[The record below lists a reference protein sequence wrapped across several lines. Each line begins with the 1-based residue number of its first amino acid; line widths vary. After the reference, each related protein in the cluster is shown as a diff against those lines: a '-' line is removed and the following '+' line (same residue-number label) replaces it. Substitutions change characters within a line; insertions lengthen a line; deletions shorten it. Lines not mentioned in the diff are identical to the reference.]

1 MLEVLSV
8 ISSIA
13 AVGQLAGIGASARER
28 SGLSIRVPLQSFT
41 IDLGNGR
48 SAMTKI
54 QGTAQE
60 HAAESAA
67 GESAAGNVPTSDE
80 VYDILRN
87 VIDPELGSDIVDLGM
102 VKGASVGEDGTATI
116 TIALTTMGCPLRAQI
131 KQDAV
136 LRVGELAG
144 IADVKVDW
152 TVLTSEEKAA
162 TMAKARQRIAES
174 PPDTAVGLNT
184 RVLLVASGKGGVG
197 KSTVT
202 VNLAAALAAS
212 GYSVGVLDA
221 DIWGFSVPRMLG
233 LEGRLEG
240 ELVDDEAAT
249 EAGGEAAL
257 AGGGGAEAAIDAAIA
272 GGADGGEGR
281 LSGSKKKILPLEKP
295 MPPGILKVV
304 SMGLLVDREETA
316 LMWRGLILNRAVRH
330 FLEDVLWGDLDYLL
344 VDMPPGTGDVQMGIA
359 KLLPRAEMI
368 IVTTPS
374 TTAQKVAARAA
385 TMGRK
390 NYLRIVGVVENMTS
404 FTSPDGATHNV
415 FGEGGGEALAAEVG
429 VPLLGQIPLD
439 AAVAAAGDN
448 GVPLAEGIAA
458 EAFRSLADKM
468 VTEAAPPMSGCT
480 ARLFASEAVPVSVR
494 L

>member
-1 MLEVLSV
+1 M
-8 ISSIA
+8 
-13 AVGQLAGIGASARER
+13 
-28 SGLSIRVPLQSFT
+28 
-41 IDLGNGR
+41 
-48 SAMTKI
+48 AMTKI

-60 HAAESAA
+60 RAAESAA
-67 GESAAGNVPTSDE
+67 GAMPTSDE

-136 LRVGELAG
+136 LRVGELDG

-152 TVLTSEEKAA
+152 TVLTSEEKAE

-174 PPDTAVGLNT
+174 PPDTAVGINT

-257 AGGGGAEAAIDAAIA
+257 AGGSTGAEAAIDAAIA
-272 GGADGGEGR
+272 GGTDEGEGR
-281 LSGSKKKILPLEKP
+281 LSGAKKKILPLEKP
-295 MPPGILKVV
+295 MPPGVLKVV

-374 TTAQKVAARAA
+374 VTAQKVAARAA

-439 AAVAAAGDN
+439 AGVSAAGDD
-448 GVPLAEGIAA
+448 GGPQVEGIAA
-458 EAFRSLADKM
+458 EAFRSLADKII
-468 VTEAAPPMSGCT
+468 TEAAPPMSGCT

>member
-1 MLEVLSV
+1 M
-8 ISSIA
+8 
-13 AVGQLAGIGASARER
+13 
-28 SGLSIRVPLQSFT
+28 P
-41 IDLGNGR
+41 N
-48 SAMTKI
+48 
-54 QGTAQE
+54 
-60 HAAESAA
+60 
-67 GESAAGNVPTSDE
+67 SDE

-87 VIDPELGSDIVDLGM
+87 VIDPELGSDIVELGM
-102 VKGASVGEDGTATI
+102 VKGATVGEDGTAAI

-144 IADVKVDW
+144 ITDVKVDW

-162 TMAKARQRIAES
+162 TMAKARQRIAEN
-174 PPDTAVGLNT
+174 PPDTAVGINT
-184 RVLLVASGKGGVG
+184 RVLLIASGKGGVG

-212 GYSVGVLDA
+212 GHSVGVLDA

-240 ELVDDEAAT
+240 ELVDEEVAT
-249 EAGGEAAL
+249 EAGGEAAM
-257 AGGGGAEAAIDAAIA
+257 AGEEGEADLPEGETEAVIGSGAEENGEAAKS
-272 GGADGGEGR
+272 
-281 LSGSKKKILPLEKP
+281 SGKKKILPLEKSV
-295 MPPGILKVV
+295 PPGVLKVV

-374 TTAQKVAARAA
+374 VTAQKVAARAA

-390 NYLRIVGVVENMTS
+390 NYLRIVGVIENMTS
-404 FTSPDGATHNV
+404 FTSPDGAAHNV
-415 FGEGGGEALAAEVG
+415 FGEGGGEALAAEVS
-429 VPLLGQIPLD
+429 VPLLAQIPLD
-439 AAVAAAGDN
+439 AAVSAAGDN
-448 GVPLAEGIAA
+448 GEPLAQGAAA
-458 EAFRSLADKM
+458 EAFSSLADKI
-468 VTEAAPPMSGCT
+468 VTEAAPPMAGCT
-480 ARLFASEAVPVSVR
+480 ARLFAADAVPVSVR

>member
-1 MLEVLSV
+1 M
-8 ISSIA
+8 
-13 AVGQLAGIGASARER
+13 
-28 SGLSIRVPLQSFT
+28 
-41 IDLGNGR
+41 
-48 SAMTKI
+48 
-54 QGTAQE
+54 
-60 HAAESAA
+60 
-67 GESAAGNVPTSDE
+67 PTSDE

-87 VIDPELGSDIVDLGM
+87 VIDPELGSDIVELGM
-102 VKGASVGEDGTATI
+102 VKGASVGEDGTAAI

-144 IADVKVDW
+144 ITDVKVDW

-162 TMAKARQRIAES
+162 TMAKARQRIAEN
-174 PPDTAVGLNT
+174 PPDTAVGINT
-184 RVLLVASGKGGVG
+184 RVLLIASGKGGVG

-212 GYSVGVLDA
+212 GHSVGVLDA

-240 ELVDDEAAT
+240 ELVDEEGAT
-249 EAGGEAAL
+249 EAGGEAAM
-257 AGGGGAEAAIDAAIA
+257 AGEEGEADLPEGEAEAVIESGAKENGMAAK
-272 GGADGGEGR
+272 
-281 LSGSKKKILPLEKP
+281 SSSKKKILPLEKSV
-295 MPPGILKVV
+295 PPGVLKVV

-374 TTAQKVAARAA
+374 VTAQKVAARAA

-390 NYLRIVGVVENMTS
+390 NYLRIVGVIENMTS
-404 FTSPDGATHNV
+404 FTSPDGAAHNV
-415 FGEGGGEALAAEVG
+415 FGEGGGEALAAEIS
-429 VPLLGQIPLD
+429 VPLLAQIPLD
-439 AAVAAAGDN
+439 AAVSAAGDN
-448 GVPLAEGIAA
+448 GEPLAQGAA
-458 EAFRSLADKM
+458 ADAFSSLADKI
-468 VTEAAPPMSGCT
+468 VTEAAPPMAGCT
-480 ARLFASEAVPVSVR
+480 ARLFAADAVPVSVR

>member
-1 MLEVLSV
+1 
-8 ISSIA
+8 
-13 AVGQLAGIGASARER
+13 
-28 SGLSIRVPLQSFT
+28 
-41 IDLGNGR
+41 
-48 SAMTKI
+48 MTKI
-54 QGTAQE
+54 QGTA
-60 HAAESAA
+60 AM
-67 GESAAGNVPTSDE
+67 PTSDE

-87 VIDPELGSDIVDLGM
+87 VIDPELGSDIVELGM
-102 VKGASVGEDGTATI
+102 VKGATVGEDGTAAI

-144 IADVKVDW
+144 ITDVKVDW

-162 TMAKARQRIAES
+162 TMAKARQRIAEN
-174 PPDTAVGLNT
+174 PPDTAVGIST
-184 RVLLVASGKGGVG
+184 RVLLIASGKGGVG

-212 GYSVGVLDA
+212 GHSVGVLDA

-240 ELVDDEAAT
+240 ELVDEEVAT
-249 EAGGEAAL
+249 EAGGEAAM
-257 AGGGGAEAAIDAAIA
+257 AGEEGEADLPEGETEAVIESGAKENGMAAKS
-272 GGADGGEGR
+272 
-281 LSGSKKKILPLEKP
+281 SGKKKILPLEKSV
-295 MPPGILKVV
+295 PPGVLKVV

-374 TTAQKVAARAA
+374 VTAQKVAARAA

-390 NYLRIVGVVENMTS
+390 NYLRIVGVIENMTS
-404 FTSPDGATHNV
+404 FTSPDGAAHNV
-415 FGEGGGEALAAEVG
+415 FGEGGGEALAAEIS
-429 VPLLGQIPLD
+429 VPLLAQIPLD
-439 AAVAAAGDN
+439 AAVSAAGDN
-448 GVPLAEGIAA
+448 GEPLAQGAA
-458 EAFRSLADKM
+458 ADAFSSLADKI
-468 VTEAAPPMSGCT
+468 VTEAAPPMAGCT
-480 ARLFASEAVPVSVR
+480 ARLLASDAVPVSVR

>member
-1 MLEVLSV
+1 M
-8 ISSIA
+8 
-13 AVGQLAGIGASARER
+13 
-28 SGLSIRVPLQSFT
+28 
-41 IDLGNGR
+41 
-48 SAMTKI
+48 
-54 QGTAQE
+54 
-60 HAAESAA
+60 
-67 GESAAGNVPTSDE
+67 PTSDE

-87 VIDPELGSDIVDLGM
+87 VIDPELGSDIVELGM
-102 VKGASVGEDGTATI
+102 VKGASVGEDGTAAI

-144 IADVKVDW
+144 ITDVKVDW

-162 TMAKARQRIAES
+162 TMAKARQRIAEN
-174 PPDTAVGLNT
+174 PPDTAVGINT
-184 RVLLVASGKGGVG
+184 RVLLIASGKGGVG

-212 GYSVGVLDA
+212 GHSVGVLDA

-240 ELVDDEAAT
+240 ELVDEEVAT
-249 EAGGEAAL
+249 EAGGEIAMAGEEGEADLPEGETEAVIDNGVKENGMAAKS
-257 AGGGGAEAAIDAAIA
+257 
-272 GGADGGEGR
+272 
-281 LSGSKKKILPLEKP
+281 SGKKKILPLEKSV
-295 MPPGILKVV
+295 PPGVLKVV

-374 TTAQKVAARAA
+374 VTAQKVAARAA

-390 NYLRIVGVVENMTS
+390 NYLRIVGVIENMTS
-404 FTSPDGATHNV
+404 FTSPDGAAHNV
-415 FGEGGGEALAAEVG
+415 FGEGGGEALAAEIS
-429 VPLLGQIPLD
+429 VPLLAQIPLD
-439 AAVAAAGDN
+439 AAVSAAGDN
-448 GVPLAEGIAA
+448 GETLAQGAAA
-458 EAFRSLADKM
+458 EAFNSLADKI

-480 ARLFASEAVPVSVR
+480 ARLFASDAVPVSVR

>member
-1 MLEVLSV
+1 M
-8 ISSIA
+8 
-13 AVGQLAGIGASARER
+13 
-28 SGLSIRVPLQSFT
+28 
-41 IDLGNGR
+41 
-48 SAMTKI
+48 AMTKI

-67 GESAAGNVPTSDE
+67 GTVPTSDE

-152 TVLTSEEKAA
+152 TVLTSEEKAE

-174 PPDTAVGLNT
+174 PPDTAVGINT

-257 AGGGGAEAAIDAAIA
+257 AGGGTGAEAAIDAAIA
-272 GGADGGEGR
+272 GGADGEEGR
-281 LSGSKKKILPLEKP
+281 LSASKKKILPLEKP

-404 FTSPDGATHNV
+404 FTSPDGATHSV
-415 FGEGGGEALAAEVG
+415 FGAGGGEALAAEVG

-439 AAVAAAGDN
+439 AAVSAAGDS
-448 GVPLAEGIAA
+448 GEPLAEGVAG
-458 EAFRSLADKM
+458 EAFRSLADKII
-468 VTEAAPPMSGCT
+468 TEAAPPMSGCT

>member
-1 MLEVLSV
+1 
-8 ISSIA
+8 
-13 AVGQLAGIGASARER
+13 
-28 SGLSIRVPLQSFT
+28 
-41 IDLGNGR
+41 
-48 SAMTKI
+48 MTNI
-54 QGTAQE
+54 QGPAPTADDVT
-60 HAAESAA
+60 
-67 GESAAGNVPTSDE
+67 VPTADD

-102 VKGASVGEDGTATI
+102 VKGASVGADGTAKI

-144 IADVKVDW
+144 INDVKVDW
-152 TVLTSEEKAA
+152 TVLTSEEKAN
-162 TMAKARQRIAES
+162 TMAKARQRIAENPS
-174 PPDTAVGLNT
+174 DTAVGINT
-184 RVLLVASGKGGVG
+184 RVLLIASGKGGVG

-202 VNLAAALAAS
+202 VNLATALAAS

-240 ELVDDEAAT
+240 EIVDDEAAT

-257 AGGGGAEAAIDAAIA
+257 
-272 GGADGGEGR
+272 GE
-281 LSGSKKKILPLEKP
+281 KKILPLEKSV
-295 MPPGILKVV
+295 PPGSLKVV

-316 LMWRGLILNRAVRH
+316 LMWRGLILSRAVRH

-374 TTAQKVAARAA
+374 TTAQKVAVRAA
-385 TMGRK
+385 TMGQK
-390 NYLRIVGVVENMTS
+390 NYLRIIGVVENMTS
-404 FTSPDGATHNV
+404 FTSSDGATHSV
-415 FGEGGGEALAAEVG
+415 FGEGGGEALATEVG

-439 AAVAAAGDN
+439 AAVSAASDN
-448 GVPLAEGIAA
+448 GEPLLSGDASDTSDSTAA
-458 EAFRSLADKM
+458 KAFRLLADKI

-480 ARLFASEAVPVSVR
+480 ARLFASDAVPVSVR

>member
-1 MLEVLSV
+1 
-8 ISSIA
+8 
-13 AVGQLAGIGASARER
+13 
-28 SGLSIRVPLQSFT
+28 
-41 IDLGNGR
+41 
-48 SAMTKI
+48 MTKI

-60 HAAESAA
+60 RAAESAA
-67 GESAAGNVPTSDE
+67 GAMPTSDE

-136 LRVGELAG
+136 LRVGELDG

-152 TVLTSEEKAA
+152 TVLTSEEKAE

-174 PPDTAVGLNT
+174 PPDTAVGINT

-240 ELVDDEAAT
+240 ELVDDEAAV

-257 AGGGGAEAAIDAAIA
+257 AGGGTGAEAAIDAAIA
-272 GGADGGEGR
+272 GGTDRGEGR
-281 LSGSKKKILPLEKP
+281 LSGAKKKILPLEKP
-295 MPPGILKVV
+295 MPPGVLKVV

-374 TTAQKVAARAA
+374 VTAQKVAARAA

-439 AAVAAAGDN
+439 AGVSAAGDD
-448 GVPLAEGIAA
+448 GEPQVEGIAA
-458 EAFRSLADKM
+458 EAFRSLADKII
-468 VTEAAPPMSGCT
+468 TEAAPPMSGCT
-480 ARLFASEAVPVSVR
+480 ARLVASEAVPVSVR

>member
-1 MLEVLSV
+1 
-8 ISSIA
+8 
-13 AVGQLAGIGASARER
+13 
-28 SGLSIRVPLQSFT
+28 
-41 IDLGNGR
+41 
-48 SAMTKI
+48 MTRI
-54 QGTAQE
+54 QGTEAVP
-60 HAAESAA
+60 SA
-67 GESAAGNVPTSDE
+67 DE

-136 LRVGELAG
+136 LRVGELEG
-144 IADVKVDW
+144 ITDVKVDW
-152 TVLTSEEKAA
+152 TVLTSEEKAE
-162 TMAKARQRIAES
+162 TMAKARQRIAEN
-174 PPDTAVGLNT
+174 PPDTAVGINT
-184 RVLLVASGKGGVG
+184 RVLLIASGKGGVG

-240 ELVDDEAAT
+240 EVVDEDVAT

-257 AGGGGAEAAIDAAIA
+257 
-272 GGADGGEGR
+272 GE
-281 LSGSKKKILPLEKP
+281 KKILPLEKP
-295 MPPGILKVV
+295 IPPGILKVV

-374 TTAQKVAARAA
+374 VTAQKVAARAA

-404 FTSPDGATHNV
+404 FTSPDGEAHNV
-415 FGEGGGEALAAEVG
+415 FGEGGGEALSGEIS

-439 AAVAAAGDN
+439 AAVSAAGDN
-448 GVPLAEGIAA
+448 GETLAQGAAA
-458 EAFRSLADKM
+458 EAFSSLADKI

>member
-1 MLEVLSV
+1 M
-8 ISSIA
+8 
-13 AVGQLAGIGASARER
+13 
-28 SGLSIRVPLQSFT
+28 
-41 IDLGNGR
+41 
-48 SAMTKI
+48 
-54 QGTAQE
+54 
-60 HAAESAA
+60 
-67 GESAAGNVPTSDE
+67 PTSDE

-87 VIDPELGSDIVDLGM
+87 VIDPELGSDIVELGM
-102 VKGASVGEDGTATI
+102 VKGATVGEDGTAAI

-144 IADVKVDW
+144 ITDVKVDW

-162 TMAKARQRIAES
+162 TMAKARQRIAEN
-174 PPDTAVGLNT
+174 PPDTAVGIST
-184 RVLLVASGKGGVG
+184 RVLLIASGKGGVG

-240 ELVDDEAAT
+240 ELVDEEVAT
-249 EAGGEAAL
+249 EAGGEIAMAGEEGEADLPEGETEAVIESGAKENGMAAKS
-257 AGGGGAEAAIDAAIA
+257 
-272 GGADGGEGR
+272 
-281 LSGSKKKILPLEKP
+281 SGKKKILPLEKSV
-295 MPPGILKVV
+295 PPGVLKVV

-374 TTAQKVAARAA
+374 VTAQKVAARAA

-390 NYLRIVGVVENMTS
+390 NYLRIVGVIENMTS
-404 FTSPDGATHNV
+404 FTSPDGAAHNV
-415 FGEGGGEALAAEVG
+415 FGEGGGEALAAEIG
-429 VPLLGQIPLD
+429 VPLLAQIPLD
-439 AAVAAAGDN
+439 AAVSAAGDN
-448 GVPLAEGIAA
+448 GEPLAQGAAA
-458 EAFRSLADKM
+458 EAFNSLADKIA
-468 VTEAAPPMSGCT
+468 TEAAPPMAGCT
-480 ARLFASEAVPVSVR
+480 ARLLASDAVPVSVR

>member
-1 MLEVLSV
+1 M
-8 ISSIA
+8 
-13 AVGQLAGIGASARER
+13 
-28 SGLSIRVPLQSFT
+28 T
-41 IDLGNGR
+41 
-48 SAMTKI
+48 MTKI
-54 QGTAQE
+54 QGM
-60 HAAESAA
+60 AAVPSA
-67 GESAAGNVPTSDE
+67 DE

-102 VKGASVGEDGTATI
+102 VKGASVGEDGTAAI

-136 LRVGELAG
+136 LRVGELEG
-144 IADVKVDW
+144 ITDVKVDW
-152 TVLTSEEKAA
+152 TVLTSEEKAE
-162 TMAKARQRIAES
+162 TMAKARQRIAEN
-174 PPDTAVGLNT
+174 PPDTAVGINT
-184 RVLLVASGKGGVG
+184 RVLLIASGKGGVG

-240 ELVDDEAAT
+240 ELVDEDVAT
-249 EAGGEAAL
+249 EAGGES
-257 AGGGGAEAAIDAAIA
+257 AI
-272 GGADGGEGR
+272 G
-281 LSGSKKKILPLEKP
+281 KKKILPLEKP
-295 MPPGILKVV
+295 IPPGILKVV

-374 TTAQKVAARAA
+374 TTAQKVAVRAA

-404 FTSPDGATHNV
+404 FTSPDGTAHNV
-415 FGEGGGEALAAEVG
+415 FGEGGGEALAAEIG
-429 VPLLGQIPLD
+429 MPLLGQIPLD
-439 AAVAAAGDN
+439 AAVSAAGDN
-448 GVPLAEGIAA
+448 GEPLMQGFAA
-458 EAFRSLADKM
+458 DAFRSLADKI
-468 VTEAAPPMSGCT
+468 VAEAAPPMSGCT
-480 ARLFASEAVPVSVR
+480 ARLFASDAVPVSVR
-494 L
+494 LG

>member
-1 MLEVLSV
+1 M
-8 ISSIA
+8 
-13 AVGQLAGIGASARER
+13 
-28 SGLSIRVPLQSFT
+28 
-41 IDLGNGR
+41 
-48 SAMTKI
+48 
-54 QGTAQE
+54 
-60 HAAESAA
+60 
-67 GESAAGNVPTSDE
+67 PTSDE

-87 VIDPELGSDIVDLGM
+87 VIDPELGSDIVELGM
-102 VKGASVGEDGTATI
+102 VKGASVGEDGTAAI

-144 IADVKVDW
+144 ITDVKVDW

-162 TMAKARQRIAES
+162 TMAKARQRIAEN
-174 PPDTAVGLNT
+174 PPDTAVGINT
-184 RVLLVASGKGGVG
+184 RVLLIASGKGGVG

-212 GYSVGVLDA
+212 GHSVGVLDA

-240 ELVDDEAAT
+240 ELVDEEVAT
-249 EAGGEAAL
+249 EAGGEAAM
-257 AGGGGAEAAIDAAIA
+257 AGEEGEADLPEGETEAVIESGAKENGMAAKS
-272 GGADGGEGR
+272 
-281 LSGSKKKILPLEKP
+281 SGKKKILPLEKSV
-295 MPPGILKVV
+295 PPGVLKVV

-374 TTAQKVAARAA
+374 VTAQKVAARAA

-390 NYLRIVGVVENMTS
+390 NYLRIVGVIENMTS
-404 FTSPDGATHNV
+404 FTSPDGAAHSV
-415 FGEGGGEALAAEVG
+415 FGEGGGEALAAEVS
-429 VPLLGQIPLD
+429 VPLLAQIPLD
-439 AAVAAAGDN
+439 AAVSAAGDN
-448 GVPLAEGIAA
+448 GEPLAQGAAA
-458 EAFRSLADKM
+458 EAFSSLADKI

-480 ARLFASEAVPVSVR
+480 ARLLASDAVPVSVR

>member
-1 MLEVLSV
+1 M
-8 ISSIA
+8 
-13 AVGQLAGIGASARER
+13 
-28 SGLSIRVPLQSFT
+28 P
-41 IDLGNGR
+41 
-48 SAMTKI
+48 
-54 QGTAQE
+54 TA
-60 HAAESAA
+60 
-67 GESAAGNVPTSDE
+67 DD

-102 VKGASVGEDGTATI
+102 VKGASVGADGTAKI

-144 IADVKVDW
+144 INDVKVDW
-152 TVLTSEEKAA
+152 TVLTSEEKAN
-162 TMAKARQRIAES
+162 TMAKARQRIAENPS
-174 PPDTAVGLNT
+174 DTAVGINT
-184 RVLLVASGKGGVG
+184 RVLLIASGKGGVG

-202 VNLAAALAAS
+202 VNLATALAAS

-240 ELVDDEAAT
+240 EIVDDEAAT

-257 AGGGGAEAAIDAAIA
+257 
-272 GGADGGEGR
+272 GE
-281 LSGSKKKILPLEKP
+281 KKILPLEKSV
-295 MPPGILKVV
+295 PPGSLKVV

-316 LMWRGLILNRAVRH
+316 LMWRGLILSRAVRH

-374 TTAQKVAARAA
+374 TTAQKVAVRAA
-385 TMGRK
+385 TMGQK
-390 NYLRIVGVVENMTS
+390 NYLRIIGVVENMTS
-404 FTSPDGATHNV
+404 FTSSDGATHSV
-415 FGEGGGEALAAEVG
+415 FGEGGGEALATEVG

-439 AAVAAAGDN
+439 AAVSAASDN
-448 GVPLAEGIAA
+448 GEPLLSGDASDTSDSTAA
-458 EAFRSLADKM
+458 KAFRLLADKI
-468 VTEAAPPMSGCT
+468 VTEVAPPMAGCT
-480 ARLFASEAVPVSVR
+480 ARLFASDAVPVSVR

>member
-1 MLEVLSV
+1 
-8 ISSIA
+8 
-13 AVGQLAGIGASARER
+13 
-28 SGLSIRVPLQSFT
+28 
-41 IDLGNGR
+41 
-48 SAMTKI
+48 MTKI
-54 QGTAQE
+54 QGTA
-60 HAAESAA
+60 AVPSA
-67 GESAAGNVPTSDE
+67 DE

-136 LRVGELAG
+136 LRVGELEG

-152 TVLTSEEKAA
+152 TVLTSEEKAE
-162 TMAKARQRIAES
+162 TMAKARQRIAEN
-174 PPDTAVGLNT
+174 PPDTAVGFNT
-184 RVLLVASGKGGVG
+184 RVLLIASGKGGVG

-202 VNLAAALAAS
+202 VNLAVALAAS

-240 ELVDDEAAT
+240 ELVDEEVAT

-257 AGGGGAEAAIDAAIA
+257 
-272 GGADGGEGR
+272 GE
-281 LSGSKKKILPLEKP
+281 KKILPLEKSV
-295 MPPGILKVV
+295 PPGVLKVV

-374 TTAQKVAARAA
+374 VTAQKVAARAA

-404 FTSPDGATHNV
+404 FTSPDGTAHNV
-415 FGEGGGEALAAEVG
+415 FGKGGGEALAGEIS

-439 AAVAAAGDN
+439 AAVSAAGDN
-448 GVPLAEGIAA
+448 GEPLAQGAAA
-458 EAFRSLADKM
+458 EAFSSLADKI

>member
-1 MLEVLSV
+1 
-8 ISSIA
+8 
-13 AVGQLAGIGASARER
+13 
-28 SGLSIRVPLQSFT
+28 
-41 IDLGNGR
+41 
-48 SAMTKI
+48 MTNI
-54 QGTAQE
+54 QGP
-60 HAAESAA
+60 
-67 GESAAGNVPTSDE
+67 VPTADDVTVPTADDVTVPTADD

-102 VKGASVGEDGTATI
+102 VKGASVGEDGTAKI

-144 IADVKVDW
+144 INDVKVDW
-152 TVLTSEEKAA
+152 TVLTSEEKAN
-162 TMAKARQRIAES
+162 TMAKARQRIAENPS
-174 PPDTAVGLNT
+174 DTAVGINT
-184 RVLLVASGKGGVG
+184 RVLLIASGKGGVG

-202 VNLAAALAAS
+202 VNLATALAAS
-212 GYSVGVLDA
+212 GYCVGVLDA

-240 ELVDDEAAT
+240 EIVDDEAAT

-257 AGGGGAEAAIDAAIA
+257 
-272 GGADGGEGR
+272 GE
-281 LSGSKKKILPLEKP
+281 KKILPLEKSV
-295 MPPGILKVV
+295 PPGSLKVV

-316 LMWRGLILNRAVRH
+316 LMWRGLILSRAVRH

-374 TTAQKVAARAA
+374 TAAQKVAVRAA
-385 TMGRK
+385 TMGQK

-404 FTSPDGATHNV
+404 FTSSDGATHSV
-415 FGEGGGEALAAEVG
+415 FGEGGGEALATEVG

-439 AAVAAAGDN
+439 AAVSAASDN
-448 GVPLAEGIAA
+448 GEPLLSGDASDTSDSTAA
-458 EAFRSLADKM
+458 KAFRLLADKI
-468 VTEAAPPMSGCT
+468 VTEVAPPMAGCT
-480 ARLFASEAVPVSVR
+480 ARLFASDAVPVSVR

>member
-1 MLEVLSV
+1 
-8 ISSIA
+8 
-13 AVGQLAGIGASARER
+13 
-28 SGLSIRVPLQSFT
+28 
-41 IDLGNGR
+41 
-48 SAMTKI
+48 MTRI
-54 QGTAQE
+54 QGTEAVP
-60 HAAESAA
+60 SA
-67 GESAAGNVPTSDE
+67 DE

-136 LRVGELAG
+136 LRVGELEG

-152 TVLTSEEKAA
+152 TVLTSEEKAE
-162 TMAKARQRIAES
+162 TMAKARQRIAEN
-174 PPDTAVGLNT
+174 PPDTAVGINT
-184 RVLLVASGKGGVG
+184 RVLLIASGKGGVG

-240 ELVDDEAAT
+240 EVVDEDVAT

-257 AGGGGAEAAIDAAIA
+257 
-272 GGADGGEGR
+272 GE
-281 LSGSKKKILPLEKP
+281 KKILPLEKSV
-295 MPPGILKVV
+295 PPGVLKVV

-374 TTAQKVAARAA
+374 VTAQKVAARAA

-404 FTSPDGATHNV
+404 FTSPDGEAHNV
-415 FGEGGGEALAAEVG
+415 FGEGGGEALSGEIS

-439 AAVAAAGDN
+439 AAVSAAGDN
-448 GVPLAEGIAA
+448 GETLAQGAAA
-458 EAFRSLADKM
+458 EAFSSLADKI

>member
-1 MLEVLSV
+1 M
-8 ISSIA
+8 
-13 AVGQLAGIGASARER
+13 
-28 SGLSIRVPLQSFT
+28 
-41 IDLGNGR
+41 
-48 SAMTKI
+48 AMTKI
-54 QGTAQE
+54 QGTA
-60 HAAESAA
+60 AVPSA
-67 GESAAGNVPTSDE
+67 DE

-136 LRVGELAG
+136 LRVGELEG

-152 TVLTSEEKAA
+152 TVLTSEEKAE
-162 TMAKARQRIAES
+162 TMSKARQRIAEN
-174 PPDTAVGLNT
+174 PPDTAVGINT
-184 RVLLVASGKGGVG
+184 RVLLIASGKGGVG

-221 DIWGFSVPRMLG
+221 DIWGFSLPRMLG

-240 ELVDDEAAT
+240 ELVDEEVAT
-249 EAGGEAAL
+249 EAGGETAL
-257 AGGGGAEAAIDAAIA
+257 
-272 GGADGGEGR
+272 GE
-281 LSGSKKKILPLEKP
+281 KKILPLEKSV
-295 MPPGILKVV
+295 PPGVLKVV

-374 TTAQKVAARAA
+374 VTAQKVAARAA

-390 NYLRIVGVVENMTS
+390 NYLRIVGVIENMTS
-404 FTSPDGATHNV
+404 FTSPDGTAHNV
-415 FGEGGGEALAAEVG
+415 FGEGGGEALAGEIS

-439 AAVAAAGDN
+439 AAVSAAGDN
-448 GVPLAEGIAA
+448 GEPLAQGAAA
-458 EAFRSLADKM
+458 EAFRSLADKI

>member
-1 MLEVLSV
+1 M
-8 ISSIA
+8 
-13 AVGQLAGIGASARER
+13 
-28 SGLSIRVPLQSFT
+28 
-41 IDLGNGR
+41 
-48 SAMTKI
+48 
-54 QGTAQE
+54 
-60 HAAESAA
+60 
-67 GESAAGNVPTSDE
+67 PTSDE

-87 VIDPELGSDIVDLGM
+87 VIDPELGSDIVELGM
-102 VKGASVGEDGTATI
+102 VKGASVGEDGTAAI

-144 IADVKVDW
+144 ITDVKVDW

-162 TMAKARQRIAES
+162 TMAKARQRIAEN
-174 PPDTAVGLNT
+174 PPDTAVGINT
-184 RVLLVASGKGGVG
+184 RVLLIASGKGGVG

-240 ELVDDEAAT
+240 ELVDEEVAT
-249 EAGGEAAL
+249 EAGGEAAM
-257 AGGGGAEAAIDAAIA
+257 AGEEGEADLPEVETEAVIESGAKENGMAAK
-272 GGADGGEGR
+272 
-281 LSGSKKKILPLEKP
+281 SSSKKKILPLEKSV
-295 MPPGILKVV
+295 PPGVLKVV

-374 TTAQKVAARAA
+374 VTAQKVAARAA

-390 NYLRIVGVVENMTS
+390 NYLRIVGVIENMTS
-404 FTSPDGATHNV
+404 FTSPDGAAHNV
-415 FGEGGGEALAAEVG
+415 FGEGGGEALAAEVS
-429 VPLLGQIPLD
+429 VPLLAQIPLD
-439 AAVAAAGDN
+439 AAVSAAGDN
-448 GVPLAEGIAA
+448 GEPLAQGAAA
-458 EAFRSLADKM
+458 EAFNSLADKI

-480 ARLFASEAVPVSVR
+480 ARLFASDAVPVSVR

>member
-1 MLEVLSV
+1 
-8 ISSIA
+8 
-13 AVGQLAGIGASARER
+13 
-28 SGLSIRVPLQSFT
+28 
-41 IDLGNGR
+41 
-48 SAMTKI
+48 MTKV
-54 QGTAQE
+54 QGTA
-60 HAAESAA
+60 AVPSA
-67 GESAAGNVPTSDE
+67 DE

-136 LRVGELAG
+136 LRVGELEG

-152 TVLTSEEKAA
+152 TVLTSEEKAE
-162 TMAKARQRIAES
+162 TMAKARQRIAEN
-174 PPDTAVGLNT
+174 PPDTAVGINT
-184 RVLLVASGKGGVG
+184 RVLLIASGKGGVG

-240 ELVDDEAAT
+240 EVVDEDVAT

-257 AGGGGAEAAIDAAIA
+257 
-272 GGADGGEGR
+272 GE
-281 LSGSKKKILPLEKP
+281 KKILPLEKSV
-295 MPPGILKVV
+295 PPGVLKVV

-374 TTAQKVAARAA
+374 VTAQKVAARAA

-390 NYLRIVGVVENMTS
+390 NYLRIVGVIENMTS
-404 FTSPDGATHNV
+404 FTSPDGTAHNV
-415 FGEGGGEALAAEVG
+415 FGEGGGEALAGEIS

-439 AAVAAAGDN
+439 AAVSAAGDN
-448 GVPLAEGIAA
+448 GEPLAQGAAA
-458 EAFRSLADKM
+458 EAFSSLADKI